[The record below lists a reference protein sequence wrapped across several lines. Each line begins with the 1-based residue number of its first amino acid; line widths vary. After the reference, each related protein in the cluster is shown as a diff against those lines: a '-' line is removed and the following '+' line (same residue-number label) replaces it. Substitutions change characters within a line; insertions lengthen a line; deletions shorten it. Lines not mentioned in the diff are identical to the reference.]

1 MEQTVLIL
9 IYIHA
14 FFGAIALVSG
24 LISIIGKKGRFYHKK
39 AGIVFS
45 ITMLISAA
53 IAIPITLLPNHENL
67 LLHLL
72 SIFTIYL
79 VVSGNRVLRFKKNHI
94 LGITDILI
102 TSVMG
107 VVFIGMVAVGIHH
120 RLQEIPKSTLFLFFG
135 GFGIMASIR
144 DIKLYKT
151 FKTNPTAYLS
161 NHIGKMSG
169 AYGAAVTAFLL
180 AALNSSTLWVWLT
193 PSAITLLFV
202 IYWRRKISKK
212 KRV

>member
-1 MEQTVLIL
+1 MEKVALTL

-14 FFGAIALVSG
+14 FFGGIGLLSG
-24 LISIIGKKGRFYHKK
+24 LISIVGKKGRFYHRK

-45 ITMLISAA
+45 ISMFISAL

-67 LLHLL
+67 LLLLL

-79 VVSGNRVLRFKKNHI
+79 VVSGNRVLRFKQQHT
-94 LGITDILI
+94 LGTLDIVI
-102 TSVMG
+102 TSIMG
-107 VVFIGMVAVGIHH
+107 FIFLGMISVGIYY
-120 RLQEIPKSTLFLFFG
+120 LMYEIPKSTLFFFFG
-135 GFGIMASIR
+135 GFGIMATVR

-151 FKTNPTAYLS
+151 FRVNPTAYLS

-180 AALNSSTLWVWLT
+180 AALNSSTLWVWIT
-193 PSAITLLFV
+193 PSIITLLFV
-202 IYWRRKISKK
+202 TFWRRKVA
-212 KRV
+212 RTDN

>member
-1 MEQTVLIL
+1 MEKVALTL

-14 FFGAIALVSG
+14 FFGGIGLLSGLVS
-24 LISIIGKKGRFYHKK
+24 IVGKKGRFYHRK

-45 ITMLISAA
+45 ISMFISAL

-67 LLHLL
+67 LLLLL

-79 VVSGNRVLRFKKNHI
+79 VVSGNRVLRFKKQHT
-94 LGITDILI
+94 LGTLDIAV
-102 TSVMG
+102 TSIMG
-107 VVFIGMVAVGIHH
+107 FIFLGMISVGIYY
-120 RLQEIPKSTLFLFFG
+120 LMYEIPKSTLFFFFG
-135 GFGIMASIR
+135 GFGIMATVR

-151 FKTNPTAYLS
+151 FRVNPTAYLS

-180 AALNSSTLWVWLT
+180 AALNSSTLWVWIT
-193 PSAITLLFV
+193 PSIITLLFV
-202 IYWRRKISKK
+202 TFWRQKVARMDN
-212 KRV
+212 

>member
-1 MEQTVLIL
+1 MEQTALIL

-14 FFGAIALVSG
+14 FFGGIALLSG
-24 LISIIGKKGRFYHKK
+24 LISVIGKKGRFYHRK

-45 ITMLISAA
+45 ITMFISAL
-53 IAIPITLLPNHENL
+53 IAIPITLLPKHENL

-79 VVSGNRVLRFKKNHI
+79 VISGNRVLRFKKKHT
-94 LGITDILI
+94 LGITDIAI

-107 VVFIGMVAVGIHH
+107 LVFIGMVSVGIYY
-120 RLQEIPKSTLFLFFG
+120 RIQEIPKSTLFFFFG
-135 GFGIMASIR
+135 GFGIMASVR
-144 DIKLYKT
+144 DIRLYKT
-151 FKTNPTAYLS
+151 FKTNSTSYLS

-193 PSAITLLFV
+193 PSVITLLFV

-212 KRV
+212 

>member
-1 MEQTVLIL
+1 MEQIALTL

-14 FFGAIALVSG
+14 FFGGIGLLSGLVS
-24 LISIIGKKGRFYHKK
+24 IVGKKGRFYHRK
-39 AGIVFS
+39 AGIIFS
-45 ITMLISAA
+45 IAMFISAS

-79 VVSGNRVLRFKKNHI
+79 VISGNRVLRFKKHHT
-94 LGITDILI
+94 LGVLDIAI
-102 TSVMG
+102 TSSMG
-107 VVFIGMVAVGIHH
+107 LVFLGMIFIGIYN
-120 RLQEIPKSTLFLFFG
+120 RTQEIPKSTLFFFFG
-135 GFGIMASIR
+135 GFGIMAIVR
-144 DIKLYKT
+144 DIKLYKA

-193 PSAITLLFV
+193 PSIITLVFV
-202 IYWRRKISKK
+202 IFWRQKISKT
-212 KRV
+212 

>member
-1 MEQTVLIL
+1 MEQTALLL
-9 IYIHA
+9 IYTHA
-14 FFGAIALVSG
+14 FFGGIGLLSG
-24 LISIIGKKGRFYHKK
+24 LMSILGKKGKFYHRK

-45 ITMLISAA
+45 ITMFISAS

-79 VVSGNRVLRFKKNHI
+79 VISGNRVLRFKKHHT
-94 LGITDILI
+94 LGILDIVI
-102 TSVMG
+102 TSIMG
-107 VVFIGMVAVGIHH
+107 LVFLGMVGIGIYN
-120 RLQEIPKSTLFLFFG
+120 RIQALPKSTLFFFFG
-135 GFGIMASIR
+135 GFGIMATIR
-144 DIKLYKT
+144 DIMLYKT

-193 PSAITLLFV
+193 PSIITLIFV
-202 IYWRRKISKK
+202 AFWRRKIAKA
-212 KRV
+212 

>member
-1 MEQTVLIL
+1 MEHLAIIL

-14 FFGAIALVSG
+14 FFGGIGLLSGLVSI
-24 LISIIGKKGRFYHKK
+24 LGKKGRFYHRSGGK
-39 AGIVFS
+39 VFS
-45 ITMLISAA
+45 VTMLISAL
-53 IAIPITLLPNHENL
+53 IALPITLLPNHENL

-79 VVSGNRVLRFKKNHI
+79 VISGNRVLKFKKHYT
-94 LGITDILI
+94 LGMLDITI
-102 TSVMG
+102 TVIMG
-107 VVFIGMVAVGIHH
+107 LVFISMVIIG
-120 RLQEIPKSTLFLFFG
+120 LYYKLNEIPKSALFFFFG
-135 GFGIMASIR
+135 GFGIMTTIR

-151 FKTNPTAYLS
+151 FKTDPTAYLS

-193 PSAITLLFV
+193 PSLITLMFV
-202 IYWRRKISKK
+202 IFWRQKITNI
-212 KRV
+212 RH

>member
-1 MEQTVLIL
+1 MEQIALTL

-14 FFGAIALVSG
+14 FFGGIGLLSGLVS
-24 LISIIGKKGRFYHKK
+24 IFGKKGRFYHRK

-45 ITMLISAA
+45 IAMFISAL

-79 VVSGNRVLRFKKNHI
+79 VISGNRVLRFKKDYS
-94 LGITDILI
+94 LGALDIAI
-102 TSVMG
+102 TSIMG
-107 VVFIGMVAVGIHH
+107 LVFLGMIGVGIHH
-120 RLQEIPKSTLFLFFG
+120 RIQEIPKSTLFFFFG
-135 GFGIMASIR
+135 GFGIMATVR

-151 FKTNPTAYLS
+151 FKINPTAYLS

-180 AALNSSTLWVWLT
+180 AALDSSTLWIWLA
-193 PSAITLLFV
+193 PSVITLLFV
-202 IYWRRKISKK
+202 IFWRRKIAKT
-212 KRV
+212 